1 VGTLGDMAAPTA
13 KCNHEIKIRLPRG
26 LADDMRR
33 VAVDS
38 DRSTAAEI
46 RFALKQHVARHQ
58 QKKP

>member
-1 VGTLGDMAAPTA
+1 MAASTE
-13 KCNHEIKIRLPRG
+13 NDREIKIRLPRA
-26 LADDMRR
+26 LHDEMRR

-46 RFALKQHVARHQ
+46 RRALKQHVARHR